1 MTRDEIVDALEE
13 EREKFLAVIDGLSD
27 EALEEPG
34 VVGDWSVKDI
44 IFHLSMW
51 EADLIQFLWQFS
63 QGEKPTTAGFLGQS
77 IDEIN
82 ASWQELSITRSLAQV
97 LGDFKAVR
105 TQTHRRV
112 RTIPEKDLNDPERYP
127 WLEGRHLWEWIAGD
141 SFEHEAEHAVQILEW
156 RKLNKD

>member
-63 QGEKPTTAGFLGQS
+63 KGEKPTTAGFLGQS

-82 ASWQELSITRSLAQV
+82 ASWQELSKTRSLAS
-97 LGDFKAVR
+97 GSWRFRGSAKADSPASAR
-105 TQTHRRV
+105 HPR
-112 RTIPEKDLNDPERYP
+112 ERP
-127 WLEGRHLWEWIAGD
+127 QRSRAISMAGRSTFMGMD
-141 SFEHEAEHAVQILEW
+141 CW
-156 RKLNKD
+156 R